1 MLGTVTTAPRY
12 SDVDRQKSDGAI
24 YTPIAFA
31 RFVAEQM
38 LQVAELPQF
47 GKIRVLDPA
56 CGDGA
61 LLDALIENCHLH
73 SESAL
78 RRLATILIQKL
89 FGLHLSVFDKISL
102 IWMCV

>member
-61 LLDALIENCHLH
+61 LLDALI
-73 SESAL
+73 
-78 RRLATILIQKL
+78 
-89 FGLHLSVFDKISL
+89 
-102 IWMCV
+102 

>member
-1 MLGTVTTAPRY
+1 MLDKVTTTPRY
-12 SDVDRQKSDGAI
+12 SDVDRQKSDGAT

-38 LQVAELPQF
+38 IQAAELPKS

-61 LLDALIENCHLH
+61 LLDALIKNLPP
-73 SESAL
+73 AF
-78 RRLATILIQKL
+78 RKR
-89 FGLHLSVFDKISL
+89 V
-102 IWMCV
+102 